1 MGSSLTRRSAFSR
14 TPSGHGTITGDTR
27 AMKPVHLVVLWHMHQ
42 PQYRDP
48 ESSRYVLP
56 WTRLHALKDYWG
68 MVDIMR
74 EFPRFHATFNVVP
87 ALGLQLEEYASGN
100 FNEPWFSLAFKNAEE
115 LTREDKAEI
124 LARAFQVNH
133 ERLMSRWPRFVE
145 LHEWSRPAGGAQ
157 ALVTFTPRD
166 WRDLQLLSQ
175 LAWTEESWLQKDPV
189 VSKLATK
196 GKDFSEKDKSALQQK
211 QMELLRMVLPAYREA
226 AQRGQIEIS
235 TTPFYH
241 PILPLI
247 CDSDIARVANPG
259 TPLPRRAFR
268 HPEDAR
274 EQLQR
279 ARAYHE
285 RVFGGKP
292 AGLWPS
298 EGSVSD
304 QALAIAAEEGFEWF
318 GTDEGVLGR
327 TLNVGFFRD
336 ANGIPANADRLY
348 KPWRVQLAGKGITG
362 LFRDHHL
369 SDLIG
374 FVYGR
379 MDAKSAAA
387 DLHGRLRHLGETVQS
402 GLPLTVCL
410 FLDGENAWEY
420 YPGNGREFLREF
432 YGRIQGDQDFRAL
445 TASEATAAAGEIPAI
460 NGIFPASW
468 INANF
473 DVWIGHSEDVAAWE
487 LLWDARE
494 AYGRAVD
501 AQKKGQSGAPT
512 ETALKEAQES
522 LLVSEGSDWCWWYGP
537 EHSTANDAEFDA
549 LYRKHLTGVYLALG
563 QVAPEELAKP
573 IKRRPEHA
581 LQLAPMSLLIVK
593 VDGRDTSYFEWL
605 GAGLYSPE
613 RRGGSMHGR
622 VYYLHELRYGFEE
635 DRFCVRID
643 PFLDA
648 LGELDDP
655 EFRITIGGAEELTIV
670 VNLVRGHV
678 QGFAVEKGLVC
689 LLNPKAVAE
698 VAFERILE
706 VAIHKDQINLT
717 GQGKLRL
724 GVALW
729 HGGLPVDV
737 LPAAGFLDVLLGED
751 HAAWLPE

>member
-1 MGSSLTRRSAFSR
+1 MNR
-14 TPSGHGTITGDTR
+14 
-27 AMKPVHLVVLWHMHQ
+27 VHLVLLWHMHQ

-48 ESSRYVLP
+48 ETGRYVLA

-68 MVDIMR
+68 MAAMLK
-74 EFPRFHATFNVVP
+74 EFPKFHATFNVVP
-87 ALGLQLEEYASGN
+87 SLGMQLEEYASGE
-100 FNEPWFSLAFKNAEE
+100 FNEPWFSLAFKSAEE
-115 LTREDKAEI
+115 LTREDKTEI

-145 LHEWSRPAGGAQ
+145 LYEWSRPAGGAQ
-157 ALVTFTPRD
+157 AQVSFTLRD

-175 LAWTEESWLQKDPV
+175 LVWMEETWFEKDSV
-189 VSKLATK
+189 VSRLASK
-196 GKDFSEKDKSALQQK
+196 GKEFTEKDKTALKAK
-211 QMELLRMVLPAYREA
+211 QLELLGLVLPEYRA
-226 AQRGQIEIS
+226 VAQTGQIELS

-259 TPLPRRAFR
+259 TPLPRRAYR

-274 EQLQR
+274 EQLRR
-279 ARAYHE
+279 AREYHE
-285 RVFGGKP
+285 RVFGEKP

-304 QALAIAAEEGFEWF
+304 QALTIAAEEGFQWF

-327 TLNVGFFRD
+327 TLNAGFFRD
-336 ANGIPANADRLY
+336 AKGVPANADRLY
-348 KPWRVQLAGKGITG
+348 KPLRVQLAGNPITG

-374 FVYGR
+374 FVYSR
-379 MDAKSAAA
+379 MNGKDAAA
-387 DLHGRLRHLGETVQS
+387 DLHGRLRELGGRVQTS
-402 GLPLTVCL
+402 QPLTVCL

-445 TASEATAAAGEIPAI
+445 TATEAIASAGVIPTNA
-460 NGIFPASW
+460 GIFPASW

-501 AQKKGQSGAPT
+501 AGKQGRDGAPT

-522 LLVSEGSDWCWWYGP
+522 LLAAEGSDWCWWYGP

-549 LYRKHLTGVYLALG
+549 LYRKHLTAVYLALG
-563 QVAPEELAKP
+563 QVAPQELAKP
-573 IKRRPEHA
+573 IKRQPEHA
-581 LQLAPMSLLIVK
+581 LQLAPTGFLKIA

-613 RRGGSMHGR
+613 RRGGAMHGR
-622 VYYLHELRYGFEE
+622 TFYLHELRYGFEE
-635 DRFCVRID
+635 ERFCVRVD
-643 PFLDA
+643 PFLDL
-648 LGELDDP
+648 LGELEDC
-655 EFRITIGGAEELTIV
+655 EFRITIGAAEEINIV
-670 VNLVRGHV
+670 VKLIRGHL
-678 QGFAVEKGLVC
+678 QEFAVEKGRLC
-689 LLNPKAVAE
+689 LLNPKSVAE
-698 VAFERILE
+698 AAFDRILE
-706 VAIHKDQINLT
+706 VSIHRSEISLQ
-717 GQGKLRL
+717 GQTKLKL

-737 LPAAGFLDVLLGED
+737 LPAEGFLEVQLGED
-751 HAAWLPE
+751 HSAWPTEDNS

>member
-1 MGSSLTRRSAFSR
+1 MNR
-14 TPSGHGTITGDTR
+14 
-27 AMKPVHLVVLWHMHQ
+27 VHLVLLWHMHQ

-48 ESSRYVLP
+48 ETGRYVLA

-68 MVDIMR
+68 MVSMLK
-74 EFPRFHATFNVVP
+74 EFPKFHATFNVVP
-87 ALGLQLEEYASGN
+87 SLGMQLEEYASGE
-100 FNEPWFSLAFKNAEE
+100 FNEPWFSLAFKSAEE
-115 LTREDKAEI
+115 LTREDKVEI

-145 LHEWSRPAGGAQ
+145 LHEWAQPAGGAQ
-157 ALVTFTPRD
+157 AQVSFTQRD

-175 LAWTEESWLQKDPV
+175 LVWMEETWFEKDSV
-189 VSKLATK
+189 VSRLASK
-196 GKDFSEKDKSALQQK
+196 GKEFTEKDKEALKAK
-211 QMELLRMVLPAYREA
+211 QLELLGLVLPEYRRA
-226 AQRGQIEIS
+226 AESGQVELS

-259 TPLPRRAFR
+259 TPLPRRAYR

-274 EQLQR
+274 EQLRR
-279 ARAYHE
+279 AREYHQ
-285 RVFGGKP
+285 RVFGAKP
-292 AGLWPS
+292 AGVWPS

-304 QALAIAAEEGFEWF
+304 QALTIAAEEGFQWF

-327 TLNVGFFRD
+327 TLNAGFFRD
-336 ANGIPANADRLY
+336 AKGVPANAERLY
-348 KPWRVQLAGKGITG
+348 KPLRVQLGAKLITG

-374 FVYGR
+374 FVYSR
-379 MDAKSAAA
+379 MNGKDAAG
-387 DLHGRLRHLGETVQS
+387 DLHGRLRELGERVGTSQ
-402 GLPLTVCL
+402 PLTICL

-445 TASEATAAAGEIPAI
+445 TATEAIAAAGDIPT
-460 NGIFPASW
+460 NPGIFPASW

-494 AYGRAVD
+494 AFGRAVD
-501 AQKKGQSGAPT
+501 ARRQGRDDAPT

-522 LLVSEGSDWCWWYGP
+522 LLAAEGSDWCWWYGP

-549 LYRKHLTGVYLALG
+549 LYRKHLTAVYLALG
-563 QVAPEELAKP
+563 QVAPQELAKP
-573 IKRRPEHA
+573 IKRQPEHA
-581 LQLAPMSLLIVK
+581 LQIPPTGFLKIA

-605 GAGLYSPE
+605 GSGLYSPE
-613 RRGGSMHGR
+613 RRGGAMHGR
-622 VYYLHELRYGFEE
+622 TFYLHELRYGFEA
-635 DRFCVRID
+635 DRFCVRVD
-643 PFLDA
+643 PFLDL
-648 LGELDDP
+648 LGELEDS
-655 EFRITIGGAEELTIV
+655 EFRITIGAAEEINIV
-670 VNLVRGHV
+670 VKLVRGHL
-678 QGFAVEKGLVC
+678 QEFAVEKGRLC
-689 LLNPKAVAE
+689 LLNPKTVAE
-698 VAFERILE
+698 ASFDRILE
-706 VAIHKDQINLT
+706 VAIHRSEIDLK
-717 GQGKLRL
+717 GQSALKL

-737 LPAAGFLDVLLGED
+737 LPAEGFLEVHLGED
-751 HAAWLPE
+751 HSAWPPDDHS

>member
-1 MGSSLTRRSAFSR
+1 MNR
-14 TPSGHGTITGDTR
+14 
-27 AMKPVHLVVLWHMHQ
+27 VHVVLLWHMHQ

-48 ESSRYVLP
+48 ETGRYVLA

-68 MVDIMR
+68 MVAMLK
-74 EFPRFHATFNVVP
+74 EFPKFHATFNVVP
-87 ALGLQLEEYASGN
+87 ALGMQLEEYASGE
-100 FNEPWFSLAFKNAEE
+100 FNEPWFSLAFKPADD

-145 LHEWSRPAGGAQ
+145 LYEWAQPAGGAQ
-157 ALVTFTPRD
+157 AQVSFTQRD

-175 LAWTEESWLQKDPV
+175 LVWMEETWFEKDSV
-189 VSKLATK
+189 VSRLANK
-196 GKDFSEKDKSALQQK
+196 GKEFTEKDKAALKAK
-211 QMELLRMVLPAYREA
+211 QLELLGLVLPEYRA
-226 AQRGQIEIS
+226 VAQTGQIELS

-259 TPLPRRAFR
+259 TPLPRRAYR

-274 EQLQR
+274 EQLRR
-279 ARAYHE
+279 ARDYHE
-285 RVFGGKP
+285 RVFGAKP

-304 QALAIAAEEGFEWF
+304 QALTIAAEEGFQWF

-327 TLNVGFFRD
+327 TLNAGFFRD
-336 ANGIPANADRLY
+336 AKGVPANAERLY
-348 KPWRVQLAGKGITG
+348 QPLRVQLGGNPITG

-374 FVYGR
+374 FVYSR
-379 MDAKSAAA
+379 MNGKDAAA
-387 DLHGRLRHLGETVQS
+387 DLHGRLRELGERVQS
-402 GLPLTVCL
+402 SQPLTVCL

-445 TASEATAAAGEIPAI
+445 TASEAIVEAGVIPTNA
-460 NGIFPASW
+460 GIFPASW

-487 LLWDARE
+487 LLWDARD
-494 AYGRAVD
+494 AYGKASD
-501 AQKKGQSGAPT
+501 ALKQGRNGAPT
-512 ETALKEAQES
+512 ETALATALES
-522 LLVSEGSDWCWWYGP
+522 LLAAEGSDWCWWYGP

-549 LYRKHLTGVYLALG
+549 LYRKHLTAVYLALG
-563 QVAPEELAKP
+563 QVAPQELAKP
-573 IKRRPEHA
+573 IKRQPEHA
-581 LQLAPMSLLIVK
+581 LQLAPTGFLKIA

-613 RRGGSMHGR
+613 RRGGAMHGR
-622 VYYLHELRYGFEE
+622 TFYLHELRYGFDE
-635 DRFCVRID
+635 DRFCVRVD
-643 PFLDA
+643 PFLGL
-648 LGELDDP
+648 LGELEDC
-655 EFRITIGGAEELTIV
+655 EFRITIGAAEEINIV
-670 VNLVRGHV
+670 VKLMRGHL
-678 QGFAVEKGLVC
+678 QEFAVEVGRLC
-689 LLNPKAVAE
+689 LLNPKNVAE
-698 VAFERILE
+698 ASFDRILE
-706 VAIHKDQINLT
+706 VSIRRSEIGLK
-717 GQGKLRL
+717 GQTKLKL

-737 LPAAGFLDVLLGED
+737 LPAEGYLEVQLGED
-751 HAAWLPE
+751 HSAWPPEES